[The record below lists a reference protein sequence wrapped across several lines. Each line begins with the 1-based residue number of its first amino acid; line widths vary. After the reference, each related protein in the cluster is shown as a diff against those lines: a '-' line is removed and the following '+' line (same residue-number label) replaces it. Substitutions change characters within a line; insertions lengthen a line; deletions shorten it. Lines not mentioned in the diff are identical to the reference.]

1 MKFVDNFRAWALKE
15 CSEFESKRKGTYVKS
30 GMGGIDGRY
39 HWHSYGNKI
48 IILDMETGKTGSA
61 QCKEGDEFSSIIGV
75 GIAWARLKGEEIPV
89 EYKTTRLKDLNTKD
103 KFVIVS
109 NNDEEIYTYVGR
121 IKVDSIDKCFY
132 AAGKKLEK
140 LMASE
145 PNTVVIK
152 L

>member
-1 MKFVDNFRAWALKE
+1 MKFVNCFRTWALKE
-15 CSEFESKRKGTYVKS
+15 YSEFENERKKAYVKS
-30 GMGGIDGRY
+30 GMGGMDERY

-48 IILDMETGKTGSA
+48 IILDMKTGKTA
-61 QCKEGDEFSSIIGV
+61 FARCKKGDEFSSVIGV
-75 GIAWARLKGEEIPV
+75 GIAWARLKSEEIPV
-89 EYKTTRLKDLNTKD
+89 EYKTVRLKDLNTKD

-145 PNTVVIK
+145 PDTVVIK